1 MVLAG
6 ATESNSPKSLLF
18 SSSFSVTASMTRS
31 ILGSEINE
39 SILQYLF
46 GSCLCENCNNQKKSV
61 VHILTNI
68 EAFYCRRADLY
79 TIEGR
84 LDKIIR
90 CTLVFFVRFF
100 GDPLQALINS
110 NVCGRDLTYCLPL
123 HTFSKKQA
131 KYVSFVQIVL
141 ILSP

>member
-1 MVLAG
+1 MNQFYNIFLGLACV
-6 ATESNSPKSLLF
+6 KI
-18 SSSFSVTASMTRS
+18 VIIR
-31 ILGSEINE
+31 
-39 SILQYLF
+39 
-46 GSCLCENCNNQKKSV
+46 KKSV